1 MDSEPSVC
9 GSVVSPSIGTNL
21 TLGHY
26 TNDKASELETVVLA
40 LVDLQLN
47 THLDLFLSSQISDP
61 RNQLLHMVSSAS
73 KKKAAQK
80 KAVIAAKREGKA
92 AASLKASA
100 SASASDRTC
109 TSVLCSHPLSRDI
122 RVVGGDPLLR
132 LIAVDWFT
140 VSTNEIALHP
150 RCLVK
155 DPKNELYK
163 KSLEII
169 DKVPALHMEIHKNGL
184 GQMTGGGH
192 PLHLQKQRLD
202 LPKFHYI

>member
-1 MDSEPSVC
+1 
-9 GSVVSPSIGTNL
+9 NL

-155 DPKNELYK
+155 SEAGK
-163 KSLEII
+163 K
-169 DKVPALHMEIHKNGL
+169 
-184 GQMTGGGH
+184 
-192 PLHLQKQRLD
+192 
-202 LPKFHYI
+202 LP